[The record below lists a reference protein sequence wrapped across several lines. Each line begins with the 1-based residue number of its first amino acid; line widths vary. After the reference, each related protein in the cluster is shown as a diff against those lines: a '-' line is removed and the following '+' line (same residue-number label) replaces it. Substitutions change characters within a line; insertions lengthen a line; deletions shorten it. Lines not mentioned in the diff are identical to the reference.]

1 MKNKYDYNDENSIN
15 LKLVIALSR
24 TNTSFSR
31 VLQSF
36 LTEYGLTVAQFGVME
51 ALYHLGPLQI
61 SDLIEKTLSTSGN
74 MTVVIKNLEK
84 EELVQRSVN
93 YQDRRAFL
101 IALTSKGTELIKP
114 VFEAHLDVLSVFF
127 ERLDASE
134 KATLIKLLRK
144 LNGID

>member
-1 MKNKYDYNDENSIN
+1 MKNKYDYNEENSIN

-31 VLQSF
+31 ALQSF

-84 EELVQRSVN
+84 EELVQRCVN
-93 YQDRRAFL
+93 DQDRRAFL
-101 IALTSKGTELIKP
+101 ISLTSKGKELIKP
-114 VFEAHLDVLSVFF
+114 VFEAHLDVLSNFF
-127 ERLDASE
+127 ERLDATE